1 MFNIKFYTKLK
12 IILINIF
19 FLNKENIF
27 NYILKN
33 HKKSNSQ
40 IFQDL
45 FVLYYTK
52 NKKNGFFIEIG
63 GGNGFDLSNTY
74 LLEKKF
80 KWDGIICEPNTALQ
94 KKISNLRSVKIIKE
108 PITRKCL
115 KNINFYENAD
125 PYQSS
130 IVKTN
135 NFKKVIRINSLSLN
149 HLLKD
154 FKNNKIIDYISID
167 TEGNEVEILKNF
179 NFKKFKV
186 KIFTIEHNFNKI
198 NRKKILR
205 IMKKNKYKRVHQN
218 ISYMDD
224 WYIKLST

>member
-40 IFQDL
+40 IYQDL

-198 NRKKILR
+198 NRKEILR
-205 IMKKNKYKRVHQN
+205 IMKKNKYKRVHEN

-224 WYIKLST
+224 WYIKLPA